1 MTTQFADCR
10 GLPMTAADESA
21 VEAYDRFVRRFMAH
35 GADAA
40 PLLKAVMDA
49 DPDLVLGHCVR
60 GFCALILGRQELRK
74 FARDSLAD
82 ARRSLQAR
90 GGTGRERA
98 YVDALAAF
106 CDGSFTQASDRL
118 DASLT
123 SDPRDGYAVKLVHA
137 VRFMLGD
144 SDGMRRSTTQVLP
157 AWDEATPDAG
167 YVWGCH
173 AFGLEET
180 GAYDEAEALGRQAV
194 ACAPDDAWAF
204 HAVAHVQEMRDRTQA
219 GLAWLNSGA
228 ADLSATGNL
237 AYHIAWHKALFLLD
251 IKDYT
256 GVLTLY
262 DQAVRANQTDDF
274 RDVTNGISLLS
285 RLEGAGVDVGD
296 RWTEL
301 ADKAAHRVED
311 MALVFAALHYLI
323 ALIATERWDDANR
336 QIEAMRAVAEH
347 GTGDQARLF
356 GSVGLPYATALLGSY
371 GPHQATDAKKL
382 LPCLPR
388 MQAVGGSH
396 AQRDVFFRIAVERL
410 NAAGQ
415 TAIAQDL
422 LTRRLQVRPNNVWAQ
437 ERMVEIGSAQ
447 SAVTQAAE

>member
-1 MTTQFADCR
+1 
-10 GLPMTAADESA
+10 MTAADEGA
-21 VEAYDRFVRRFMAH
+21 VQAYDQFVRRFMAH

-74 FARDSLAD
+74 FARDSLTD
-82 ARRSLQAR
+82 ARHSLEAR

-98 YVDALAAF
+98 YVEALAAF
-106 CDGSFTQASDRL
+106 CDGSFTEACDRL
-118 DASLT
+118 DASLAGE
-123 SDPRDGYAVKLVHA
+123 PRDAYAVKLVHG
-137 VRFMLGD
+137 VRFMMGD
-144 SDGMRRSTTQVLP
+144 PAGMRQSTARLLP
-157 AWDEATPDAG
+157 AWDAATPDAG

-180 GAYDEAEALGRQAV
+180 GAYDEAEALGRKAV
-194 ACAPDDAWAF
+194 AFARDDAWAF
-204 HAVAHVQEMRDRTQA
+204 HAVAHVLEMRDQTQA
-219 GLAWLNSGA
+219 GLDWLSSDA

-237 AYHIAWHKALFLLD
+237 AYHIYWHKALFLLD
-251 IKDYT
+251 IKDYA
-256 GVLTLY
+256 GVLALY

-274 RDVTNGISLLS
+274 RDVTNGISLLA

-301 ADKAAHRVED
+301 ADKAANRVED
-311 MALVFAALHYLI
+311 MALVFAALHYLV

-356 GSVGLPYATALLGSY
+356 GSIGLPYATALLGSY
-371 GPHQATDAKKL
+371 GPQQATDAAKL
-382 LPCLPR
+382 VPCLPL
-388 MQAVGGSH
+388 MQAIGGSH
-396 AQRDVFFRIAVERL
+396 AQRDVFFRIAVDRL

-422 LTRRLQVRPNNVWAQ
+422 LAKRLELRPNNVWARD
-437 ERMVEIGSAQ
+437 RMAAIASAQ